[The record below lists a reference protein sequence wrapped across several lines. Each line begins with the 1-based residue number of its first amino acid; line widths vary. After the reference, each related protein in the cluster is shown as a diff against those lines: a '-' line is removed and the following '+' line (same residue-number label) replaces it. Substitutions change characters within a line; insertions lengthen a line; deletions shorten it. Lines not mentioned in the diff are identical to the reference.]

1 MNHPP
6 AITISRLLGSGGTE
20 VGLLVARELGW
31 RFCDRRIL
39 RRAAQDLGVPATT
52 LSGEEER
59 PCGFLDQLLSLTACA
74 SPEVPYVPVLEMPV
88 YSADLFEEEG
98 RIMRG
103 LADAAPSVLVGRG
116 GFIVLKD
123 RPNTFHVRIQASLDH
138 RIHDLLE
145 RGRAPDEAA
154 AREAIQASDRNRAA
168 FFRKVAHAEWSD
180 SDNFHLVLDTG
191 EASLQEC
198 ARVVVR
204 EAGAKL
210 HCLVDRATRRGGA

>member
-6 AITISRLLGSGGTE
+6 AITISRSLGSGGTE

-39 RRAAQDLGVPATT
+39 RRAAQDLGVPATA

-59 PCGFLDQLLSLTACA
+59 PCGLLDQLLRLTAYA

-103 LADAAPSVLVGRG
+103 LTDAAPSVLVGRG

-123 RPNTFHVRIQASLDH
+123 RPDTFHVRIQASLDH
-138 RIHDLLE
+138 RIHYLME
-145 RGRAPDEAA
+145 RGKAPDEEA
-154 AREAIQASDRNRAA
+154 AREAIQASDRDRAA
-168 FFRKVAHAEWSD
+168 FFRKVAHVEWSD
-180 SDNFHLVLDTG
+180 SDNFHLVLDAG

-204 EAGAKL
+204 EAGTKL
-210 HCLVDRATRRGGA
+210 HD